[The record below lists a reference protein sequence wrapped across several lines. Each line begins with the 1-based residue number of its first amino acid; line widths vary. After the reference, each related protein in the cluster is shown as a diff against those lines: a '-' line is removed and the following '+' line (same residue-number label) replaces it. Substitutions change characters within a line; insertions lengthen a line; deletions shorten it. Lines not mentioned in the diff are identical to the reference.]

1 MNIEIEFA
9 SLAEAYAS
17 GPQAII
23 DRCVS
28 DKLRLLSSPTY
39 CEREGRGVLSAEVA
53 EGGVFDVAAHA
64 IASRDADVE
73 LGLVSAAKTLARLAD
88 AAGATA
94 RATTDSPAASVAD
107 QPEIDQ

>member
-9 SLAEAYAS
+9 SLAEAYAN

-53 EGGVFDVAAHA
+53 PSVVA
-64 IASRDADVE
+64 
-73 LGLVSAAKTLARLAD
+73 LVMSSLVPDDSIAD
-88 AAGATA
+88 AIKRGLEHH
-94 RATTDSPAASVAD
+94 DSPAASVAD